1 MNTGLLTIDGMRK
14 WLAELI
20 EDEKAEFEETYAQF
34 LAADSFENKI
44 VHYTAMVQQLTRIRS
59 YEKMQ
64 RVLYIEPRVVLNNM
78 EIRYNSLVA
87 YHKLFQQHVKVVS

>member
-44 VHYTAMVQQLTRIRS
+44 VH
-59 YEKMQ
+59 
-64 RVLYIEPRVVLNNM
+64 
-78 EIRYNSLVA
+78 
-87 YHKLFQQHVKVVS
+87 